1 MRSFVWKSF
10 CGRFIYKLIVNKLV
24 QLALF
29 SWLCSNIEAN
39 SNNWMKIC
47 YWFRLGNERSF
58 VMPIRLQNE
67 MFDLLL
73 QLQIMFWALNTTLKL
88 VKFLLLG
95 FGNSVAW
102 LILSKP
108 SLYVDQFPISVLK
121 LSCFSDRSMLFTTTQ
136 SVFQGL
142 TLWSFCPSSILPP
155 AAVKLNLFNLFDGTL
170 LMAVFVIASYVRL
183 FQSMKCRVQNVKK

>member
-1 MRSFVWKSF
+1 
-10 CGRFIYKLIVNKLV
+10 
-24 QLALF
+24 
-29 SWLCSNIEAN
+29 
-39 SNNWMKIC
+39 MKIC

-142 TLWSFCPSSILPP
+142 TL
-155 AAVKLNLFNLFDGTL
+155 
-170 LMAVFVIASYVRL
+170 
-183 FQSMKCRVQNVKK
+183 